1 MLHCGNK
8 FLKQALNFCFK
19 LGDIVLS
26 YGSTIKSSFFGRVEI
41 TFFETCSL
49 FKKELWIAL

>member
-19 LGDIVLS
+19 LGDIVPS
-26 YGSTIKSSFFGRVEI
+26 YGSAIKSSFFGRVEI